1 MAMCNDN
8 NNNNRDEKYEI
19 QFIRFIKYY
28 YVLSV
33 ISRGVVSLSGV
44 GGTMNDLDSMRD
56 FQLNYAVNNTYNSN
70 NNNRNSH
77 KLSLLCHLAFAVL
90 AHFPFSVPCH
100 KWHNQLLS
108 VSSSNSNSCNQS
120 SSSNNDRSW
129 QTIIIICTLN
139 TLKTSRE
146 LSPSQPRVI
155 FGNCPTYLKNLLRSF
170 CFRFFCFYSNF
181 VYFLQ
186 VCRMHCIA
194 AAAAAAATMNPST
207 IWQLYCLL
215 IAFHLLRDFPRRF
228 FTLELNLNQVV

>member
-1 MAMCNDN
+1 MCNDN
-8 NNNNRDEKYEI
+8 NNGDEKYEI

-70 NNNRNSH
+70 NNRNKSSH

-108 VSSSNSNSCNQS
+108 VSSSNSCNQS
-120 SSSNNDRSW
+120 SNSNSNSNNDRSW

-155 FGNCPTYLKNLLRSF
+155 FGNCPTYLKKFVTFVLFSFLL
-170 CFRFFCFYSNF
+170 
-181 VYFLQ
+181 FLF
-186 VCRMHCIA
+186 
-194 AAAAAAATMNPST
+194 
-207 IWQLYCLL
+207 QLCLL
-215 IAFHLLRDFPRRF
+215 SSSVSHALHCCCCCCYHEPINNLAIILPIDSFS
-228 FTLELNLNQVV
+228 FTARLPS